1 MSTRFDK
8 VPPPLRPEV
17 AERAWSARESGRVF
31 AIMADFVEAP
41 SASGLGPFALQSG
54 HCTGACDPFI
64 DCFGVPARAGS
75 RIALLSG
82 IPVDTGG
89 NIENRDA

>member
-8 VPPPLRPEV
+8 IPPPLRPEV
-17 AERAWSARESGRVF
+17 AERAWSARESWRLF

-41 SASGLGPFALQSG
+41 SASGPALSRYNPVVD
-54 HCTGACDPFI
+54 ACNRRD
-64 DCFGVPARAGS
+64 GVPVRAGS
-75 RIALLSG
+75 RIALMSG